1 MVFGMRTF
9 FHRMF
14 LRIVAELKTTSRW
27 QRRSKKLDR
36 RHPGISIID
45 RVAKGLGDHVG
56 SCGGILALVLSSIV
70 FPVRFT
76 SAAGISDPMAQI
88 KGYLLYKL
96 ERMDA
101 AAHDYVANADA
112 YQAIIDKSAGDYDR
126 VAMEQGREILQL
138 ITKMQDDYRVYHNHG
153 YETIEGITA
162 GTKVMVSFDTY
173 LDAGVAKSEAST
185 DSPYSPM
192 VLKTRDGRTI
202 CDRNGNL
209 FHYVIEPT
217 LWGTKSYFVN
227 KLSPAAADSLKPLQ
241 VLPRA
246 EVLTASADECARKL
260 DELLGVAKAWQPTM
274 DECVGALIWMTPTL
288 NGYFDDWR
296 NSRYDPI
303 ASEGRYVA
311 ESRVLDMQ
319 GIMSSLALV
328 YNAILPQVQSQNPAL
343 ANQLKYEYDGILKFL
358 QRVDDRDKRS
368 GGKMSIPQIEELAF
382 QAKRLTDQLD
392 PHLRQLAAVL
402 NLRIPPKPILS

>member
-1 MVFGMRTF
+1 MKPVVSTPATPANRWTLPSLLAALDNTILKQRAGPRQKVVMASLLLLLSGVQRVGAASAGGDP
-9 FHRMF
+9 
-14 LRIVAELKTTSRW
+14 LAE
-27 QRRSKKLDR
+27 
-36 RHPGISIID
+36 
-45 RVAKGLGDHVG
+45 
-56 SCGGILALVLSSIV
+56 
-70 FPVRFT
+70 
-76 SAAGISDPMAQI
+76 I
-88 KGYLLYKL
+88 KGYLVYKL

-112 YQAIIDKSAGDYDR
+112 YQAIIDKSGGDYNR
-126 VAMEQGREILQL
+126 AAMEQGPVLLPL

-162 GTKVMVSFDTY
+162 GTKAMVSYDTY
-173 LDAGVAKSEAST
+173 LDGGVAKSEAST

-192 VLKTRDGRTI
+192 VLKTRDGRMI
-202 CDRNGNL
+202 SDRNGNL

-217 LWGTKSYFVN
+217 LWGTKPNFV
-227 KLSPAAADSLKPLQ
+227 KVLSPEAAEKLRPVK

-296 NSRYDPI
+296 NSRYDPL
-303 ASEGRYVA
+303 AAEGRYVA

-328 YNAILPQVQSQNPAL
+328 CNSILPRVQAQSPAL
-343 ANQLKYEYDGILKFL
+343 ANQLKFEYDGILSFL
-358 QRVDDRDKRS
+358 QRVDERDKRG
-368 GGKMSIPQIEELAF
+368 GGKMSVAQIEELAF
-382 QAKRLTDQLD
+382 QAKKLTDQLD
-392 PHLRQLAAVL
+392 PHLRQLAASL
-402 NLRIPPKPILS
+402 NLKIPPKPILS